1 MVQELPIEKLHR
13 TCEPSI
19 LCCESSAE
27 LSPLSTIIGQER
39 AVRALKFGLGIKER
53 GFNIYVAGRPGTGRT
68 TAVENFL
75 EEVAKSEPTPSD
87 WCYVNHFSDTSR
99 PNAIR
104 LPAGRG
110 AELKADMDSLLGAA
124 VREISNAFDSE
135 EYALQKENTLK
146 TFQQQ
151 KQSILSQ
158 INEQALQSGF
168 VIQPSAVGL
177 LTIPIKNGKPMSE
190 DDFMALKPEQRE
202 AINQKQEQVNAALE
216 AAIRQAKGLDKGAE
230 EAMQKLDRQVGEYA
244 IRHQFAD
251 LKDKYAGLDEVL
263 TFLEHVQ
270 NDILDNLAN
279 FKPQAEE
286 QPALPIPGRGV
297 KESPTRKYQVN
308 VLVDNS
314 RQKGAPVV
322 LERNPTYA
330 NLFGRVEQ
338 EAQFGTLVTDFTLIR
353 SGSLHR
359 ANGGYLVLPMED
371 VLRNPLTW
379 DSLKRALE
387 NGEIVI
393 EDVGEKIGLIFSRSL
408 RPEPIPLSIK
418 IILIGRLDVYQLL
431 LAYDDNFNELFK
443 VKVDFDTSMPW
454 TDENAQQYASFVSM
468 ICETEKLHHLEAAA
482 LALLVEHG
490 ARLAE
495 DQEKLSTH
503 FGVIADVIREAS
515 YYASLEQA
523 EAVGA
528 AHVRKAIDERFY
540 RSSLVHERI
549 KEMMQRDVIKI
560 DVGGQ
565 QVGQV
570 NGLSVIQW
578 GDLNFGQPNRIT
590 VSVGLGREGLVDIER
605 EAQLGGPIHTKGV
618 LILSGYLTEKY
629 AQDKPLSLSARLV
642 FEQSY
647 SGVEG
652 DSASSTELYAILSAL
667 AGLPI
672 RQGIAV
678 TGSVNQKGEVQAIG
692 GVNEKIEGF
701 FAICQAKGLTGEQG
715 VMIPESNVAN
725 LMLKDDV
732 LQAVRDGQ
740 FRIWP
745 VRTID
750 EGIEILTGVKGG
762 ECLPDG
768 GFEEGSVNARVDG
781 HLKALAD
788 KLAQFGRPPEHQKR
802 SQRMLRKTSK
812 PKP

>member
-1 MVQELPIEKLHR
+1 MVQELPMEKLRR
-13 TCEPSI
+13 TCEPSL

-27 LSPLSTIIGQER
+27 LNPLNTIIGQER

-68 TAVENFL
+68 TAVESFL
-75 EEVAKSEPTPSD
+75 AEVAKGESTPSD
-87 WCYVNHFSDTSR
+87 WCYVNRFHDSSR
-99 PNAIR
+99 PNAIQ
-104 LPAGRG
+104 LPPGRG
-110 AELKADMDSLLGAA
+110 VELKADIESLVGST
-124 VREISNAFDSE
+124 VREISNAFESE
-135 EYALQKENTLK
+135 EYALQRDSTLK

-151 KQSILSQ
+151 KQSILTQ
-158 INEQALQSGF
+158 INEQAIQSGF

-177 LTIPIKNGKPMSE
+177 LTIPLKNGKPMSE
-190 DDFMALKPEQRE
+190 EDFMALKPDVRE
-202 AINQKQEQVNAALE
+202 EIGKRQEQINSALE
-216 AAIRQAKGLDKGAE
+216 AAIRQAKGLDKSAV
-230 EAMQKLDRQVGEYA
+230 EAMQKLDRQVGSYA
-244 IRHQFAD
+244 IRHFFAD
-251 LKDKYAGLDEVL
+251 VKDKYAGLDEVL
-263 TFLEHVQ
+263 TFLDDVQ
-270 NDILDNLAN
+270 DDILENLAG

-286 QPALPIPGRGV
+286 QPAVPMPGRGA
-297 KESPTRKYQVN
+297 KDTPTRKYQVN

-387 NGEIVI
+387 NKEIII
-393 EDVGEKIGLIFSRSL
+393 EDVGEKIGLISSRSL

-418 IILIGRLDVYQLL
+418 VILIGRLDVYQAL
-431 LAYDDNFNELFK
+431 LAYDDNFSELFK
-443 VKVDFDTSMPW
+443 VKADFDTTMPW
-454 TDENAQQYASFVSM
+454 TEENAKQYAAFVSM
-468 ICETEKLHHLEAAA
+468 VCETEKLHHLDAAA

-515 YYASLEQA
+515 YYASLEQT
-523 EAVGA
+523 EAVQA
-528 AHVRKAIDERFY
+528 AHVRKAIEERYY

-549 KEMMQRDVIKI
+549 KEMMQREVIKI
-560 DVGGQ
+560 DVSGK

-578 GDLNFGQPNRIT
+578 GDLSFGQPNRIT
-590 VSVGLGREGLVDIER
+590 VSLGLGRDGLIDIER
-605 EAQLGGPIHTKGV
+605 EARLGGPIHTKGV
-618 LILSGYLTEKY
+618 LILSGYLTGKY

-647 SGVEG
+647 SGVDG

-667 AGLPI
+667 ADLPI

-692 GVNEKIEGF
+692 GVNDKIEGF
-701 FAICQAKGLTGEQG
+701 FAVCQAKGLTGEQG

-725 LMLKDDV
+725 LMLKDEV
-732 LQAVRDGQ
+732 IQAVRAGQ

-745 VRTID
+745 IRTID
-750 EGIEILTGVKGG
+750 EGIEVLTGTKGG
-762 ECLPDG
+762 ERQPDG
-768 GFEEGSVNARVDG
+768 SFEEGSVNARVDQR
-781 HLKALAD
+781 LRALAES
-788 KLAQFGRPPEHQKR
+788 LAQFGKPEEKKEESER
-802 SQRMLRKTSK
+802 SD
-812 PKP
+812 

>member
-1 MVQELPIEKLHR
+1 MVQELPIEKLRR
-13 TCEPSI
+13 TCEPNL

-75 EEVAKSEPTPSD
+75 EEVAKGEPTPSD
-87 WCYVNHFSDTSR
+87 WCYVNHFRDSSR
-99 PNAIR
+99 PNAIQ
-104 LPAGRG
+104 LPPGRG
-110 AELKADMDSLLGAA
+110 VDLKTDVESLVGSA
-124 VREISNAFDSE
+124 VREISNAFESE
-135 EYALQKENTLK
+135 EYALQRDSTLK

-151 KQSILSQ
+151 KQSILNQ
-158 INEQALQSGF
+158 INEQAIQSGF
-168 VIQPSAVGL
+168 IIQPSAVGL

-190 DDFMALKPEQRE
+190 EDFMALKPEVRE
-202 AINQKQEQVNAALE
+202 EIGKRQEQVNTALE
-216 AAIRQAKGLDKGAE
+216 AAIRQAKGLDKSAV
-230 EAMQKLDRQVGEYA
+230 EAMQKLDRQVGSYA
-244 IRHQFAD
+244 IRHFFAD
-251 LKDKYAGLDEVL
+251 MKDKYAGLDEVL
-263 TFLEHVQ
+263 TFLDDIQ
-270 NDILDNLAN
+270 NDILDNLAD

-286 QPALPIPGRGV
+286 QPALPLPGRGA

-387 NGEIVI
+387 NKEIII
-393 EDVGEKIGLIFSRSL
+393 EDVGEKIGLISSRSL

-418 IILIGRLDVYQLL
+418 VILIGRLDVYQAL
-431 LAYDDNFNELFK
+431 LAYDDNFSELFK
-443 VKVDFDTSMPW
+443 VKADFDTSMPW
-454 TDENAQQYASFVSM
+454 TDENAKQYAAFVSM
-468 ICETEKLHHLEAAA
+468 ICETEKLHHLDAAA

-515 YYASLEQA
+515 YYASLEQT
-523 EAVGA
+523 EAVQA
-528 AHVRKAIDERFY
+528 AHVRKAIDERYY

-549 KEMMQRDVIKI
+549 KEMMQREVIKI
-560 DVGGQ
+560 DVSGN

-578 GDLNFGQPNRIT
+578 GDLSFGQPNRIT
-590 VSVGLGREGLVDIER
+590 VSVGPGREGLIDIER
-605 EAQLGGPIHTKGV
+605 EARLGGPIHTKGV
-618 LILSGYLTEKY
+618 LILTGYLTGKY

-647 SGVEG
+647 SGVDG

-667 AGLPI
+667 ADLPI

-692 GVNEKIEGF
+692 GVNDKIEGF
-701 FAICQAKGLTGEQG
+701 FAVCQAKGLTGEQG
-715 VMIPESNVAN
+715 VMIPESNVEN
-725 LMLKDDV
+725 LMLKDEV
-732 LQAVRDGQ
+732 IQAVRDGQ

-745 VRTID
+745 IRTID
-750 EGIEILTGVKGG
+750 EGLSVLTGVKGG
-762 ECLPDG
+762 ERQPDG
-768 GFEEGSVNARVDG
+768 SFEENSVNARVDQR
-781 HLKALAD
+781 LKALAET
-788 KLAQFGRPPEHQKR
+788 LAQFG
-802 SQRMLRKTSK
+802 KTEGLKEK
-812 PKP
+812 PMEIIDPL

>member
-1 MVQELPIEKLHR
+1 MVQELPIEKLRR
-13 TCEPSI
+13 TCEPDL

-27 LSPLSTIIGQER
+27 LNPLSTIIGQER

-68 TAVENFL
+68 TAVESFL
-75 EEVAKSEPTPSD
+75 AEIAKGEPTPSD
-87 WCYVNHFSDTSR
+87 WCYVNRFHDSSR
-99 PNAIR
+99 PNAIQ
-104 LPAGRG
+104 LPPGRG
-110 AELKADMDSLLGAA
+110 VELKADIESLVRTTA
-124 VREISNAFDSE
+124 REISNAFESE
-135 EYALQKENTLK
+135 EYALQRDSTLK

-151 KQSILSQ
+151 KQSILNQ
-158 INEQALQSGF
+158 INEQAIQSGF

-190 DDFMALKPEQRE
+190 EDFMALKPEVRE
-202 AINQKQEQVNAALE
+202 EIGKRQEQVNTALE
-216 AAIRQAKGLDKGAE
+216 AAIRQAKGLDKSAV
-230 EAMQKLDRQVGEYA
+230 EAMQKLDRQVGAYA
-244 IRHQFAD
+244 IRHFFAD

-263 TFLEHVQ
+263 TFLDDVQ
-270 NDILDNLAN
+270 NDILDNLAD
-279 FKPQAEE
+279 FKPQTEE
-286 QPALPIPGRGV
+286 QPALPLPGRGA

-387 NGEIVI
+387 NKEIII
-393 EDVGEKIGLIFSRSL
+393 EDVGEKIGLISSRSL

-418 IILIGRLDVYQLL
+418 VILIGRLDVYQAL
-431 LAYDDNFNELFK
+431 LAYDDNFSELFK
-443 VKVDFDTSMPW
+443 VKADFDTSMPW
-454 TDENAQQYASFVSM
+454 TDENARQYAAFVSM
-468 ICETEKLHHLEAAA
+468 ICEDEQLHHLDAPA

-523 EAVGA
+523 EAVQA
-528 AHVRKAIDERFY
+528 AHVRTAIDERYY

-549 KEMMQRDVIKI
+549 KEMMQREVIKI
-560 DVGGQ
+560 DVSGK

-578 GDLNFGQPNRIT
+578 GDLSFGQPNRIT
-590 VSVGLGREGLVDIER
+590 VSVGLGREGLIDIER
-605 EAQLGGPIHTKGV
+605 EARLGGPIHTKGV
-618 LILSGYLTEKY
+618 LILSGYLTGKY
-629 AQDKPLSLSARLV
+629 AQDKPLSLTARLV

-647 SGVEG
+647 AGVDG

-667 AGLPI
+667 ADLPI

-692 GVNEKIEGF
+692 GVNDKIEGF
-701 FAICQAKGLTGEQG
+701 FAVCQVKGLTGEQG

-725 LMLKDDV
+725 LMLKDEV
-732 LQAVRDGQ
+732 LQAVRDGK

-745 VRTID
+745 IRTID
-750 EGIEILTGVKGG
+750 EGIEVLTGVKGG
-762 ECLPDG
+762 ERLPDG
-768 GFEEGSVNARVDG
+768 SFEEGSVNARVDQR
-781 HLKALAD
+781 LKTLAER
-788 KLAQFGRPPEHQKR
+788 LAQFGKPDEKKEDSER
-802 SQRMLRKTSK
+802 SVQGGEK
-812 PKP
+812 